1 MLQEFFLLKDVCMY
15 QKRVHSNSGLHTA
28 HVLLY
33 YSLSYS
39 THTDF
44 LRVKSFESSIECT
57 LHIKDSL
64 LEYDGFYP

>member
-1 MLQEFFLLKDVCMY
+1 MLVQTYIVIQHMFSTIL
-15 QKRVHSNSGLHTA
+15 
-28 HVLLY
+28 
-33 YSLSYS
+33 YSLSY
-39 THTDF
+39 TDF